1 MTENNIDMPLDMKV
15 GEILR
20 NARTL
25 GRRKREISTI
35 SKQLC
40 IKEEFLQAL
49 EDGNYKVIPE
59 TVYILGFA
67 RNYAVELGLDPDEI
81 VNRIKKELGLL
92 SDCEDEEKTGIMG
105 GACAVPGNDIT
116 EKKSNKKDFLTKIYK
131 FIHKNWL
138 WFTIGIAVFVIA
150 IIALVIFL
158 PKTSNESIETST
170 EVVQVSEVLEPKY
183 RVNSCSDCKNCFE
196 NFICLD
202 REGNLYSCNRNY
214 GIEEFF
220 YGNINKVSLNDVYNK
235 IDYLKKERI
244 KYLNNSKCKKC
255 AIFEY
260 CYGGCPSCAYNI
272 HNTYL
277 YPEDYFCYSKIEI
290 RNYILKKL
298 QNNGDLEYYQQKLKQ
313 IKL

>member
-92 SDCEDEEKTGIMG
+92 SDCEDEEETGIMG

-183 RVNSCSDCKNCFE
+183 KLDVRDSFGTENKEKAEVVLQANQESWVKVEDARGNTIFSRVLVPGDIYYVPVGEKYKATFGNAGGIDIWVNGKLAPKQGADHVRKSGIVMTAEALTAPSQNSDK
-196 NFICLD
+196 
-202 REGNLYSCNRNY
+202 
-214 GIEEFF
+214 
-220 YGNINKVSLNDVYNK
+220 
-235 IDYLKKERI
+235 
-244 KYLNNSKCKKC
+244 
-255 AIFEY
+255 
-260 CYGGCPSCAYNI
+260 
-272 HNTYL
+272 
-277 YPEDYFCYSKIEI
+277 
-290 RNYILKKL
+290 
-298 QNNGDLEYYQQKLKQ
+298 
-313 IKL
+313 

>member
-183 RVNSCSDCKNCFE
+183 KLDVRDSFGKENKEKAEVVLQANQESWVKVEDARGNTIFSRVLVPGDIYYVPVGEKYKATF
-196 NFICLD
+196 
-202 REGNLYSCNRNY
+202 GNAG
-214 GIEEFF
+214 GIDIWVNGKLAPKQGADHVRKSGIVMTAEA
-220 YGNINKVSLNDVYNK
+220 LT
-235 IDYLKKERI
+235 
-244 KYLNNSKCKKC
+244 
-255 AIFEY
+255 A
-260 CYGGCPSCAYNI
+260 PS
-272 HNTYL
+272 
-277 YPEDYFCYSKIEI
+277 
-290 RNYILKKL
+290 
-298 QNNGDLEYYQQKLKQ
+298 QNGDK
-313 IKL
+313 